1 MLSFSVSIFGSY
13 RLFLDILVTS
23 IPEDLETSISD
34 RTACTGWSSHACLD
48 MKTIYLLVLAMQS
61 RMLIMTL
68 DENLK
73 PLSVAA
79 VSVGEAAAVDVIYW
93 WEAEAE

>member
-1 MLSFSVSIFGSY
+1 MISQSVFSCF
-13 RLFLDILVTS
+13 
-23 IPEDLETSISD
+23 
-34 RTACTGWSSHACLD
+34 
-48 MKTIYLLVLAMQS
+48 KQS